1 MKSHGDDL
9 YEAQTDGV
17 IVRVR
22 PIYLEE
28 QSDPDEGRWL
38 WAYAVEIE
46 NRRPERVQLLARHWV
61 ITDASGHVEEVR
73 GPGVVGEQPVI
84 DPGETYGYASGCPL
98 GTSSGTMEGTYL
110 MSIQG
115 GAQFNA
121 RIPAFSLET
130 PGVRRVVN

>member
-1 MKSHGDDL
+1 MKSHGDDV
-9 YEAQTDGV
+9 YEAETDGV

-22 PIYLEE
+22 PIYLAE

-46 NRRPERVQLLARHWV
+46 NRLAKRVQLLARHWV

-73 GPGVVGEQPVI
+73 GAGVVGEQPVI
-84 DPGETYGYASGCPL
+84 GPGERYGYASGCPL
-98 GTSSGTMEGTYL
+98 GTSSGTMEGTFL
-110 MSIQG
+110 MSVQG
-115 GAQFNA
+115 GERFNA

-130 PGVRRVVN
+130 PGVRRRAN

>member
-1 MKSHGDDL
+1 MNGDDV
-9 YEAQTDGV
+9 YEAETDGV

-22 PIYLEE
+22 PIYMPE

-46 NRRPERVQLLARHWV
+46 NRRKARVQLLARHWV
-61 ITDASGHVEEVR
+61 ITDATGHVEEVR
-73 GPGVVGEQPVI
+73 GAGVVGEQPVI
-84 DPGETYGYASGCPL
+84 EPGETYGYASGCPL

-110 MSIQG
+110 MSVQG
-115 GAQFNA
+115 GERFNA

-130 PGVRRVVN
+130 PGVRRMMN

>member
-1 MKSHGDDL
+1 MNGHGEDL
-9 YEAQTDGV
+9 YQAETDGV
-17 IVRVR
+17 VVRVR

-46 NRRPERVQLLARHWV
+46 NRRANPVQLLARHWV
-61 ITDASGHVEEVR
+61 ITDASGHIEEVR

-84 DPGETYGYASGCPL
+84 APGETYGYASGCPL
-98 GTSSGTMEGTYL
+98 GTASGTMEGVYL
-110 MSIQG
+110 MSVDG
-115 GAQFNA
+115 GEQFNA

-130 PGVRRVVN
+130 PGVRRMMN